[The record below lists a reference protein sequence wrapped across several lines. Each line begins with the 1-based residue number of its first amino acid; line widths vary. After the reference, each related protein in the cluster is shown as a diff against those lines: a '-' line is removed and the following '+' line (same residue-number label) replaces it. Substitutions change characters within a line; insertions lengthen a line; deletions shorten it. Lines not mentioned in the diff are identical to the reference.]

1 MGIAGDLII
10 VIVFGLAAGLI
21 FNMIKLPPIIGYI
34 IAGIVIGPF
43 TGGITVSD
51 IPRVELLAEIGVALL
66 LFSISLDLS
75 FKELKD
81 VKGIAIIGTLVQ
93 ILLCI
98 LSGYVIGYFMNLPAN
113 VSIVFGM
120 IISLSSTMVVLK
132 VLMSRGLIGTLSS
145 KVMIG
150 MLIVQDLAAIP
161 MMIVI
166 PQLHDIKGNLPVIS
180 FTILKALLVLFL
192 IIVIGVRLIPFI
204 LKYVAKLNSREL
216 FLITITAIGLGIG
229 YVTHIFG
236 LSLAFG
242 AFVAGM
248 VISESDYSHQA
259 LNDIIPLRDVF
270 GLVFF
275 TSIGMLLNPEVISE
289 NIVLITILVTLIIA
303 VKIFIFSS
311 LAMVFKYRNIIPLAL
326 GLGLAQIGE
335 FSFVLARTGEQSGV
349 LDKSFYSLVLAVS
362 VITMILSPFLS
373 MLSTPLY
380 SLKRRWFKYE
390 QVQTINMPD
399 GGLSHHVLIAGG
411 GRVGSQI
418 SAVLSRL
425 NFPFIII
432 EQDFRRFEKAKND
445 GYPVIYGDAGQETVL
460 TAADIHRAKLIII
473 TAPSIVT
480 AREILAAAAVHSPEI
495 DIIVRANDM
504 DQIKELQKL
513 NITEIV
519 QPEFEASLEI
529 IRQALLHLDCQVT
542 GIQNIIDEMRRGA
555 YSSGSNKFL
564 NPSSLSKL
572 KDTPFLL
579 ETGWYEIQS
588 GNTFEGKSAIELEV
602 RKKTGI
608 SIVGLMRS
616 GEFTPNPEPATIFT
630 SGDLV
635 AVIGIP
641 EQRRIFENM
650 YFQKSTWYREKFKSS
665 VDTAI

>member
-1 MGIAGDLII
+1 MGIAGDLIM

-21 FNMIKLPPIIGYI
+21 LNVIKLPPLIGYI
-34 IAGIVIGPF
+34 IAGIVLGPF

-66 LFSISLDLS
+66 LFSIGLDLS

-81 VKGIAIIGTLVQ
+81 VKGIAISGTSIQ

-98 LSGYVIGYFMNLPAN
+98 LSGYGMGYFMGLPVN

-145 KVMIG
+145 RVMIG

-161 MMIVI
+161 MMIII
-166 PQLHDIKGNLPVIS
+166 PQLHDIKSNLPGIG
-180 FTILKALLVLFL
+180 FTFIKAMFVLFL
-192 IIVIGVRLIPFI
+192 IIIIGVRLIPFI

-270 GLVFF
+270 GLIFF
-275 TSIGMLLNPEVISE
+275 TSIGMLLNPQVISE
-289 NIVLITILVTLIIA
+289 NIQLITILVLTIIA
-303 VKIFIFSS
+303 LKFLVFSS
-311 LAMVFKYRNIIPLAL
+311 IAMIFKYRNIIPLAL

-349 LDKSFYSLVLAVS
+349 ITKNFYSLILSVS
-362 VITMILSPFLS
+362 VITMIISPFLS

-380 SLKRRWFKYE
+380 SLRRKWFKYE
-390 QVQTINMPD
+390 QVQTINMPA
-399 GGLSHHVLIAGG
+399 GGLTDHVIIAGG
-411 GRVGSQI
+411 GRVGSQV
-418 SAVLSRL
+418 SSVLNRL

-432 EQDFRRFEKAKND
+432 EQDFRRFEKTKNE
-445 GYPVIYGDAGQETVL
+445 GFPVIYGDAGHETVL
-460 TAADIHRAKLIII
+460 NAADIHRAKLIII
-473 TAPSIVT
+473 TAPSLIT
-480 AREILAAAAVHSPEI
+480 TREILAAAANHNPGI
-495 DIIVRANDM
+495 DIIVRADDM
-504 DQIKELQKL
+504 DQLKELQKL
-513 NITEIV
+513 NIKEIV

-529 IRQALLHLDCQVT
+529 IRQALLHLDCQVS
-542 GIQNIIDEMRRGA
+542 GIQNIIDEMRRYA
-555 YSSGSNKFL
+555 YSSDNNEML
-564 NPSSLSKL
+564 NPSTLSKM

-579 ETGWYEIQS
+579 ETGWYEIKH
-588 GNTFEGKSAIELEV
+588 GNSFEGRSAVDLEV
-602 RKKTGI
+602 RKKTGV
-608 SIVGLMRS
+608 SIVGLLRD
-616 GEFTPNPEPATIFT
+616 GVFKPNPEPDIVFI
-630 SGDLV
+630 SGDLI
-635 AVIGIP
+635 AVIGLP
-641 EQRRIFENM
+641 EKRRIFDDM
-650 YFQKSTWYREKFKSS
+650 YFNNNNFEKI
-665 VDTAI
+665 T